1 MDYIKEL
8 EQTIE
13 ERIESI
19 KDFQMYRDEIKEEA
33 GPSTWNSLWMG
44 NRNNQRGCNDK
55 WINWFT
61 SVYERK
67 LSIRRTNNNDT
78 NINDK

>member
-19 KDFQMYRDEIKEEA
+19 KDFQMYRDEIKKKQGLPLETLYEWEIETIKEDA
-33 GPSTWNSLWMG
+33 M
-44 NRNNQRGCNDK
+44 
-55 WINWFT
+55 INELTDLLAYMNESFQ
-61 SVYERK
+61 
-67 LSIRRTNNNDT
+67 
-78 NINDK
+78 